1 MKPFLEIIQCGFL
14 STIQDLG
21 RSGYLQYGLPAGGAM
36 DFHSAQMANIL
47 VGNKPGQPVLEL
59 TQAPHRFLIQEDCM
73 VAFTGGGIQP
83 ILMDSPLPSNQPLLL
98 PAGSTIELQQPI
110 AGFRLYMAVAGG
122 FYADLFLNSYA
133 TDLLS
138 KKGGHKGRILK
149 KGDSLKT
156 KDALTPLQQQ
166 LLQLLQ
172 SGAELNIKHKAGL
185 ADTSIIRVLTSAEW
199 DVLSATAKKSIHKTN
214 FTISTQSSRMGYR
227 LTNEAA
233 WETKISDII
242 SSAVMPGTVQLT
254 ASGELIVLMADAQT
268 VGGYPR
274 ILQVVKADLPLLAQ
288 KKPGDTIQ
296 FEIVSLQVAEQLYLR
311 QQKALEQLQQ
321 QVSKLFS

>member
-21 RSGYLQYGLPAGGAM
+21 RSGYLQYGLAAGGAM
-36 DFHSAQMANIL
+36 DRYAAQLANIL
-47 VGNKPGQPVLEL
+47 VGNNPHQTVLEL
-59 TQAPHRFLIQEDCM
+59 TQSPHRFLVHRDCV
-73 VAFTGGGIQP
+73 VAFTGGGLQP
-83 ILMDSPLPSNQPLLL
+83 TINASSLPLNQPLLL
-98 PAGSTIELQQPI
+98 KAGSTLELLQPI
-110 AGFRLYMAVAGG
+110 AGFRLCMSVTGG
-122 FYADLFLNSYA
+122 FNADIFLNSYS

-138 KKGGHKGRILK
+138 KKGGHKGRMLK
-149 KGDSLKT
+149 KGDLLKI
-156 KDALTPLQQQ
+156 KEPLTNLQQH

-172 SGAELNIKHKAGL
+172 TGTEVNIKQKTGL

-199 DVLSATAKKSIHKTN
+199 DLLPATSKKSIHKTN
-214 FTISTQSSRMGYR
+214 FTVSAQSSRMGYR
-227 LTNEAA
+227 LTSDTA
-233 WETKISDII
+233 WKTEINDII

-274 ILQVVKADLPLLAQ
+274 ILQVIKADLPVLSQ

-296 FEIVSLQVAEQLYLR
+296 FEIVSLQVAEQLYFR
-311 QQKALEQLQQ
+311 QQNTLEQLQQ